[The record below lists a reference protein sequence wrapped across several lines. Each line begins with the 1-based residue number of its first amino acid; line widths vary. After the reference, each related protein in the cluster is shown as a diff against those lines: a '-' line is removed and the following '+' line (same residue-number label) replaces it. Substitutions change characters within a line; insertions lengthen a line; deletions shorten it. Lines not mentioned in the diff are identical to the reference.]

1 MNSVRTVWGQ
11 LSARKVGA
19 AARAAT
25 MLRDMSQLLVL
36 FACIALLVLA
46 APADFAALPLPV
58 IYIAIFAV
66 SDAQNRHLVARLSR
80 TQPPL
85 VSPLTLPLLLLSA
98 LLAVPRL
105 GLQAPPLSYAQVM
118 IGAAV
123 LFGVGYLR
131 FARAVIG
138 EITAYLGLFC
148 FSMKR
153 RAVVRASVRGA

>member
-1 MNSVRTVWGQ
+1 MHSVRTVWGQ

-19 AARAAT
+19 TARVAT

-36 FACIALLVLA
+36 FVCIALLVLA

-85 VSPLTLPLLLLSA
+85 VSPLT
-98 LLAVPRL
+98 
-105 GLQAPPLSYAQVM
+105 YAQVM
-118 IGAAV
+118 ICAAV